1 MSDVKKK
8 HIFRGSIIA
17 IVFLSVCFLSSI
29 YISNKQ
35 IDTIPYKDLDELIL
49 DESNLYV
56 LFKKEDCEECKKFI
70 PEFEEYVKTY
80 KTKIVYVDT
89 GNMTEKEKLDCKEKF
104 NLEYVPTI
112 LYFSDHKLDDSLVG
126 RVNTSELDS
135 FMKDKRK

>member
-17 IVFLSVCFLSSI
+17 IVFLSICLLSSI
-29 YISNKQ
+29 YICNKQ

>member
-17 IVFLSVCFLSSI
+17 IVFLSVCLLSSI

-135 FMKDKRK
+135 FMKDDRK

>member
-17 IVFLSVCFLSSI
+17 IVFLSVCLLSSI